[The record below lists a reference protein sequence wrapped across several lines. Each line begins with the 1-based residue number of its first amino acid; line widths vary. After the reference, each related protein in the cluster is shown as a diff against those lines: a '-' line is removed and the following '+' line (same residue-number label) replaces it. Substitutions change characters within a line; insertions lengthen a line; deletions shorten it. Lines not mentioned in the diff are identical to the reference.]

1 MSQTRL
7 RSVVKI
13 VQILMLMTHAVGNV
27 HARWSRD
34 TYGMYRCI
42 IGNLYNL
49 TKYLYCNKLLNM
61 FCKNR
66 RKQNSFF
73 LILKEVFVKLG
84 CILSPLLFKQSALY
98 LFENTLSDPFVFPM
112 EQNLIIYTKKLL
124 NSDWLRKECSS
135 SVTRVQN
142 V

>member
-1 MSQTRL
+1 MVQNTFFTIKLISNMSQTRL
-7 RSVVKI
+7 RSVMKI

-34 TYGMYRCI
+34 TYGMYCCI
-42 IGNLYNL
+42 IGNFYNL
-49 TKYLYCNKLLNM
+49 TKHLYCNKLLNM

-84 CILSPLLFKQSALY
+84 CILSPLLFNLY
-98 LFENTLSDPFVFPM
+98 LN
-112 EQNLIIYTKKLL
+112 NLPCIYSKTHYLLHLFSQWNKTKFTIIC
-124 NSDWLRKECSS
+124 R
-135 SVTRVQN
+135 
-142 V
+142 